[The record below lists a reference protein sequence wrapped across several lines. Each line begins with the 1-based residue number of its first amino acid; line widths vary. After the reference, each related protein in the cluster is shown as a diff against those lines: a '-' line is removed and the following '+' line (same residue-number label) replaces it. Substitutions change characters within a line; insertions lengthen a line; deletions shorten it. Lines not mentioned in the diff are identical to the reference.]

1 MDLDG
6 QGNLTTALK
15 LDRLNPKGELTLA
28 SAMLEGC
35 DREQARSLVRQ
46 HSENLF
52 VIPSALDLFT
62 LPRKLS
68 SVRGGA
74 EHRLSWVLELIEDDF
89 DHCLVD
95 CRPALE
101 VDTDNAL
108 TWATDVLIPV
118 DVDEFSIEALE
129 LLLGQVHTLV
139 TDARIAPLPGS
150 RHQQDRPPVLR
161 LPPEGLRR
169 HTPAPAARGR
179 RDPDAHRRGGGQ
191 EQGPDDRAVRTEVRR
206 RAHVPRPGREGR
218 LPPGDPQLM
227 SSKKNDF
234 EVSTGGVNALLTSL
248 SDRFSGETAD
258 QKPSDGTTAQ
268 RWNGTTAAVPAQQE
282 SPKPSKYTLLLDQ
295 DDALTLDQLALT
307 LRRRTGRPV
316 DKSEILRALIRLA
329 AADDQVAEHL
339 ARALDRRT
347 TS

>member
-1 MDLDG
+1 
-6 QGNLTTALK
+6 
-15 LDRLNPKGELTLA
+15 
-28 SAMLEGC
+28 
-35 DREQARSLVRQ
+35 
-46 HSENLF
+46 
-52 VIPSALDLFT
+52 
-62 LPRKLS
+62 
-68 SVRGGA
+68 
-74 EHRLSWVLELIEDDF
+74 
-89 DHCLVD
+89 
-95 CRPALE
+95 
-101 VDTDNAL
+101 
-108 TWATDVLIPV
+108 
-118 DVDEFSIEALE
+118 
-129 LLLGQVHTLV
+129 
-139 TDARIAPLPGS
+139 
-150 RHQQDRPPVLR
+150 
-161 LPPEGLRR
+161 
-169 HTPAPAARGR
+169 
-179 RDPDAHRRGGGQ
+179 
-191 EQGPDDRAVRTEVRR
+191 
-206 RAHVPRPGREGR
+206 
-218 LPPGDPQLM
+218 M